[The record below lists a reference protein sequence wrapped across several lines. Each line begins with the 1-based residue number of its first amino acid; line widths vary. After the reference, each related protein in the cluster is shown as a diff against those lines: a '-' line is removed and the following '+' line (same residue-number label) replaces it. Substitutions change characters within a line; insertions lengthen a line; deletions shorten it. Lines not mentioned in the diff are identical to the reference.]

1 MDGRERN
8 RRIEVKWNRMK
19 WNGVEGIRG
28 GGWRV
33 NARIGPGRRLLT
45 WMDGSMDQWII
56 QWQNEVTKEIRR
68 RKERGWNNNATTT
81 AAQDGF
87 LGPFG
92 VVVEG
97 RPHIRTTTNAASRKS
112 HLFCKHCQTT
122 MHTTWCKAR
131 AFWSFL
137 AICKYQS
144 QDEKGSQVFAILCL
158 RTPCV
163 WCLWAT
169 GPMNWQWLDG
179 VFARAFWLR
188 WP

>member
-1 MDGRERN
+1 
-8 RRIEVKWNRMK
+8 
-19 WNGVEGIRG
+19 
-28 GGWRV
+28 
-33 NARIGPGRRLLT
+33 
-45 WMDGSMDQWII
+45 MDQWII

-112 HLFCKHCQTT
+112 HLFCKHCQT

-137 AICKYQS
+137 ASCKYQS
-144 QDEKGSQVFAILCL
+144 RDEKGSQVFVVFVSYGTNELAVTRRGFRQSFPTSLALNYWAMYWKILEKPPGNISRGVTGHVMCCME
-158 RTPCV
+158 CV
-163 WCLWAT
+163 S
-169 GPMNWQWLDG
+169 N
-179 VFARAFWLR
+179 
-188 WP
+188 